1 MAQRPRSSRL
11 EGRTAR
17 LKLAVRLKP
26 YAFTVVSPGI
36 AVGYRRNRSS
46 GVWVLRAADG
56 KGGSWT
62 KRIALADDFE
72 SADGTHVL
80 DFWQAQERARQL
92 ARGSDADAG
101 RPVAVNDAVDAY
113 ERDLIARGGLVD
125 NAQRI
130 RRHLTPTLAGKPV
143 ALLTSREL
151 AAWRDGLLADGLKPA
166 TAVRLSKAL
175 KAALNLAAKRDPRVL
190 NRAAWGDGLSG
201 LSENFVSRNPQRLSD
216 DKVHALIAA
225 ATAIDGS
232 FGLFVEVAAVT
243 GARIS
248 QIARLVVSD
257 LQADNG
263 APRLL
268 MPTSRKGRGRK
279 PGKRPVPITPE
290 LAGRLKS
297 NRAPEELLLLRASG
311 LPWLAEGSSAH
322 KHLFREAAA
331 IAGVGGSITAL
342 RHSSIIRSLLAGV
355 PIRVV
360 AATHD
365 TSVAMIEVSYS
376 SAISDFSD
384 AVARAGLLTPAD
396 DAAAAPSGHRP

>member
-225 ATAIDGS
+225 AHRD
-232 FGLFVEVAAVT
+232 
-243 GARIS
+243 R
-248 QIARLVVSD
+248 
-257 LQADNG
+257 
-263 APRLL
+263 RLL
-268 MPTSRKGRGRK
+268 
-279 PGKRPVPITPE
+279 RPV
-290 LAGRLKS
+290 R
-297 NRAPEELLLLRASG
+297 
-311 LPWLAEGSSAH
+311 
-322 KHLFREAAA
+322 
-331 IAGVGGSITAL
+331 
-342 RHSSIIRSLLAGV
+342 
-355 PIRVV
+355 
-360 AATHD
+360 
-365 TSVAMIEVSYS
+365 
-376 SAISDFSD
+376 
-384 AVARAGLLTPAD
+384 
-396 DAAAAPSGHRP
+396 